1 MRTREA
7 AAMEGARIGTHRA
20 WEEFAGSRTAAAV
33 AVGWGFAEATLFFVV
48 PDVWIGVLALF
59 SRRAGLR
66 AVAWA
71 VMGALIGGAVMYGV
85 GARLESERS
94 ARLLDAVPAISPAMI
109 ERVEEETRERGA
121 ASMILGPLRG
131 TPYKIYARTAG
142 LQERSLAAVLLW
154 TVPARGI
161 RFVAIALL
169 AAGCGW
175 LARRLIGRQT
185 GWLLGLYVLAWTAF
199 YAGYFWASGF

>member
-1 MRTREA
+1 MTHDAPATERA
-7 AAMEGARIGTHRA
+7 GIGAHRA
-20 WEEFAGSRTAAAV
+20 WEEFAGSRKAATV

-48 PDVWIGVLALF
+48 PDVWIGLLALF

-71 VMGALIGGAVMYGV
+71 VVGAMIGGTIMFGV

-109 ERVEEETRERGA
+109 ERVEGETRQHGP
-121 ASMILGPLRG
+121 ASMMWGPLRG

-142 LQERSLAAVLLW
+142 LQDRSLAAVLLW
-154 TVPARGI
+154 TVPARGV
-161 RFVAIALL
+161 RFVSIALL

-175 LARRLIGRQT
+175 MARRLIGRKP
-185 GWLLGLYVLAWTAF
+185 GWLLGLYVVAWTAF
-199 YAGYFWASGF
+199 YAGYFWTYGF